1 VSLRWKLLLVIMAA
15 SLAVIAVIFVISEM
29 TFIKKFQNIENS
41 NAQLQAESSAKA
53 LNSIIQNLNNI
64 NHSWAV
70 RDDTYK
76 YVLDPDNNSSYIN
89 NNTDDEMFTTD
100 DINYLII
107 LNNSGS
113 IIFSKGYSF
122 NSDQDI
128 PIPQSLYPYLS
139 NQNITQLTANESV
152 TGLILL
158 PEGPLMIS
166 SQPII
171 GNSGPGA
178 VAGTMIMARSL
189 DAVEGLKLYKMV
201 VTPLKIVK
209 VNQDNIPSEVK
220 AVSSSLSLKNS
231 TASQVIDSK
240 TIAGFVLLSDIF
252 GQPAI
257 ILEVTIPRD
266 IYAQGTSTTRY
277 FIVSLV
283 ILTLLF
289 VAIINFLLSKVVIAR
304 VRQVAEY
311 VAGIRSSG
319 DLSQRLKPT
328 GNDEISSLKQG
339 INDMVG
345 TLQESQSSLQMQ
357 RKTEQKLRLTIESVA
372 EGIMTTDLKG
382 QVTDLNDSN
391 VLMHGYLNKDEII
404 GENILNLIVEKDRPM
419 FEEAINK
426 ALITGRSSNNEY
438 MMLKANG
445 STFFGEMSAALFKDS
460 DGEPTGFVIG
470 TKDVTERNN
479 AEASFKSEKELVDR
493 ILATVPNAVIVIDA
507 EDKIVLANRTFYD
520 YFGQKTGKVEKQ
532 PLQKVIPSA
541 ELSSKVSHTRL
552 DGEQKTQ
559 FEFKYKI
566 NGNEKIFISSILQTE
581 KSETLIMFTD
591 ITREKE
597 TQERLYLTDRLASV
611 GEMAAGIAHELNN
624 PLTSVIGLSQLLL
637 DDGVSPDIKEDLEGI
652 FSEARR
658 AAAVVKN
665 MLTFARKHA
674 PTRQNAQINNI
685 IEDVL
690 KLRAYEHKLNNI
702 QVKTQFNPGLPEIP
716 VDYFQIQQVFLNI
729 VLNAEH
735 EMIKAHK
742 QGELNIITERNDD
755 YITISFIDDGF
766 GIAPEN
772 MRKLFSP
779 FFTTKEVGKGTGLGL
794 SICYGIITNHGGKI
808 YAKSDYGH
816 GATFVIELPVNSNIQ
831 GDNNESR

>member
-1 VSLRWKLLLVIMAA
+1 MSLRWKLLLVVMAA
-15 SLAVIAVIFVISEM
+15 SFAVIAAIFTISQM
-29 TFIKKFQNIENS
+29 TFIKKFQNIENN

-70 RDDTYK
+70 RADTYS
-76 YVLDPDNNSSYIN
+76 YVLDPGNNSSYIN
-89 NNTDDEMFTTD
+89 NNTGDETFSTD
-100 DINYLII
+100 DINYMIV

-113 IIFSKGYSF
+113 VIFSKGYSF
-122 NSDQDI
+122 NSNQDI
-128 PIPQSLYPYLS
+128 SIPQSLDQYLS
-139 NQNITQLTANESV
+139 NQNVTQLTANESV
-152 TGLILL
+152 NGLILL

-166 SQPII
+166 AQPII
-171 GNSGPGA
+171 GNSGQGP

-189 DAVEGLKLYKMV
+189 DAVEVLKLYKMV
-201 VTPLKIVK
+201 VAPLKLVK
-209 VNQDNIPSEVK
+209 ENQGNVPPEVK
-220 AVSSSLSLKNS
+220 AVSSTLTLKNS

-240 TIAGFVLLSDIF
+240 TIAGFVLLPDIF
-252 GQPAI
+252 GQPAL

-266 IYAQGTSTTRY
+266 IYAQGRSTMRY
-277 FIVSLV
+277 FLVCLV

-304 VRQVAEY
+304 VRQVAKY
-311 VAGIRSSG
+311 VAGIRHSG
-319 DLSQRLKPT
+319 DLSQRLKPA

-357 RKTEQKLRLTIESVA
+357 RKAEEKLRLTIESVA

-382 QVTDLNDSN
+382 QITETNDSN
-391 VLMHGYLNKDEII
+391 VRLHGYVKKEEIV
-404 GENILNLIVEKDRPM
+404 GKNVLNLVAVKNHLLLE
-419 FEEAINK
+419 K
-426 ALITGRSSNNEY
+426 ALENALKTGHSSSNEY
-438 MMLKANG
+438 LMLKADG
-445 STFFGEMSAALFKDS
+445 TTFFAEMSAALLKDS

-470 TKDVTERNN
+470 TKDVTERNQ
-479 AEASFKSEKELVDR
+479 AEASLKSEKELVDR
-493 ILATVPNAVIVIDA
+493 ILATVPNAVVVIDT
-507 EDKIVLANRTFYD
+507 ENKIVLANHTFYD
-520 YFGQKTGKVEKQ
+520 YFGQKAGTSEKR
-532 PLQKVIPSA
+532 PLQEVIPSM
-541 ELSSKVSHTRL
+541 ELSSKVSNRRL
-552 DGEQKTQ
+552 DREQKIQ

-566 NGNEKIFISSILQTE
+566 NGNEKIFICSILQTE

-591 ITREKE
+591 ITEEKE

-624 PLTSVIGLSQLLL
+624 PLTSVMGLSQLLL
-637 DDGVSPDIKEDLEGI
+637 DEDVSPDIKEDMEGI
-652 FSEARR
+652 FSEAKR

-685 IEDVL
+685 VEDVL

-702 QVKTQFNPGLPEIP
+702 QVKTHFDAGLPEIR

-735 EMIKAHK
+735 EMVKAHK
-742 QGELNIITERNDD
+742 QGELDIITERNDD
-755 YITISFIDDGF
+755 HITISFIDDGF
-766 GIAPEN
+766 GVAPEN

-794 SICYGIITNHGGKI
+794 SICFGIITNHGGKI
-808 YAKSDYGH
+808 YVKSDYGH
-816 GATFVIELPVNSNIQ
+816 GATFIIELPVNINVQ
-831 GDNNESR
+831 GENHES

>member
-1 VSLRWKLLLVIMAA
+1 MAA
-15 SLAVIAVIFVISEM
+15 SFAVIAAIFTISQM

-70 RDDTYK
+70 RNDIYN
-76 YVLDPDNNSSYIN
+76 YVLDPGNNTSYIN
-89 NNTDDEMFTTD
+89 NNTDDETFSTD

-107 LNNSGS
+107 LNNSGNL
-113 IIFSKGYSF
+113 IFSKGYSF

-128 PIPQSLYPYLS
+128 TIPQSLDEYLS
-139 NQNITQLTANESV
+139 NQNISKLTANESV
-152 TGLILL
+152 SGLILL

-166 SQPII
+166 AQPII
-171 GNSGPGA
+171 GNSGSGP

-189 DAVEGLKLYKMV
+189 DAVEVLKLYKMV

-209 VNQDNIPSEVK
+209 ENQDNIPPEVK

-240 TIAGFVLLSDIF
+240 TIAGFVLLPDIF
-252 GQPAI
+252 GQPAL

-266 IYAQGTSTTRY
+266 IYAQGTSTMRY

-311 VAGIRSSG
+311 VACIRSSG
-319 DLSQRLKPT
+319 DLSQRLKTT

-357 RKTEQKLRLTIESVA
+357 RKREQKLRLTIESVA

-382 QVTDLNDSN
+382 QITDLNDSN

-404 GENILNLIVEKDRPM
+404 GENILNLVVEKDRPM

-426 ALITGRSSNNEY
+426 ALMTGRSSNSEY
-438 MMLKANG
+438 VMLKANG
-445 STFFGEMSAALFKDS
+445 STFFGEMSAALLKDS

-624 PLTSVIGLSQLLL
+624 PLTSIIGLSQLML
-637 DDGVSPDIKEDLEGI
+637 DDDVSPDIKQDLEGI

-665 MLTFARKHA
+665 MLTFARKHT

-685 IEDVL
+685 VEDVL

-702 QVKTQFNPGLPEIP
+702 QVKTHFNLGLPEIR

-755 YITISFIDDGF
+755 YITISFIDDGL

-816 GATFVIELPVNSNIQ
+816 GATFVIELPVNSNVQ
-831 GDNNESR
+831 GDNNESG